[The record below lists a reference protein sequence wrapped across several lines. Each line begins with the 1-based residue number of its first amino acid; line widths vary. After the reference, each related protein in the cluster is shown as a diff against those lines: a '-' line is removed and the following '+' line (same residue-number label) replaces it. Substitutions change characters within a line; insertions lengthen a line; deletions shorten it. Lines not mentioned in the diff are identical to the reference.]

1 MMGFDI
7 DHASIRLDLTPL
19 ETVALPVR
27 PVCPH
32 DLKPAPTH
40 PWQACAGPAR
50 YSLSPPAIPPLTR

>member
-40 PWQACAGPAR
+40 PRMRVPA
-50 YSLSPPAIPPLTR
+50 PPAIP